1 MSDDDLGAVIRG
13 HLYVE
18 AAVNRLID
26 AMLPFPQEL
35 SDSRLGWPQRVD
47 LALALGLKAQYGS
60 PLKKIGQIRNKFAHR
75 PDASLDDKDV
85 SGLYDSLD
93 AEDRDIVLE
102 SFRRTQTQAPEPLQA
117 KFNELTPKDR
127 FTLLMVTLHSILL
140 VAIAEVT
147 KKPIGTC

>member
-1 MSDDDLGAVIRG
+1 MSDNDLVAVMRG

-47 LALALGLKAQYGS
+47 LALALGLKAQYGG
-60 PLKKIGQIRNKFAHR
+60 PLKKIGQIRNKFAHC
-75 PDASLDDKDV
+75 PDASLDDEDV
-85 SGLYDSLD
+85 SGLYASLD

-102 SFRRTQTQAPEPLQA
+102 SFRRTRSQAPDLLQA
-117 KFNELTPKDR
+117 KFSELTPKDR
-127 FTLLMVTLHSILL
+127 FTLLMVTLHSMLL

-147 KKPIGTC
+147 GKPIAT